1 MLVSRLIVEFNSP
14 GVIQKMKQA
23 LGQAIKKVEDEDQPN
38 LAEYLKNFQNLLDQ
52 PVGTPPKPPKP
63 DLKLVKG

>member
-1 MLVSRLIVEFNSP
+1 
-14 GVIQKMKQA
+14 MKQA